1 MIRITQLKL
10 PLDYEKTPLAA
21 HAARAL
27 RCAPAEIARVVLRKR
42 SVDARDKGDIRFV
55 LTLDVETKRPLKNLP
70 KGCERVAAP
79 QARTLPAPR
88 VLAHRPLV
96 VGLGPAGLFAALTLA
111 RAGLAPLVVERGRRV
126 DERAR
131 DVDIFWNGGALD
143 PESNV
148 QFGEG
153 GAGAF
158 SDGKLNSGVKD
169 ARCREV
175 LETLAHFGAP
185 EEILWEARPHVGT
198 DRLPAV
204 VRAIREEII
213 RLGGEVLF
221 ETRLANLV
229 VENGCVRGAV
239 CERGGERLEIDTE
252 NVLLAV
258 GHSARDTFAMLHAL
272 GVPMSPKPF
281 SIGARIEHPQSL
293 IDRAQYGKSAAHPAL
308 PAAEYR
314 LSAHLP
320 DGRAA
325 YTFCMCPGGTVVAAA
340 SEAGGVVT
348 NGMSP
353 FARDGENANSALL
366 VSVSPADFP
375 GGDPLAGVR
384 FQREWEARAFQIAG
398 ENYHAPA
405 QRVGDF
411 LAGRASAGAG
421 DVQPSYRPGV
431 CYTDLSLCLPDY
443 AAQGMREAIRIF
455 DRRLKGFASPGAVL
469 TGPETRS
476 SSPLRIERDGNC
488 ESAVRGLYPCGEG
501 AGYAGGILSAAVDG
515 MKCAE
520 RLMAGE
526 RA

>member
-1 MIRITQLKL
+1 M
-10 PLDYEKTPLAA
+10 
-21 HAARAL
+21 
-27 RCAPAEIARVVLRKR
+27 
-42 SVDARDKGDIRFV
+42 
-55 LTLDVETKRPLKNLP
+55 
-70 KGCERVAAP
+70 
-79 QARTLPAPR
+79 
-88 VLAHRPLV
+88 

-111 RAGLAPLVVERGRRV
+111 RMGLAPLVIERGKSV

-131 DVDIFWNGGALD
+131 DVNAFWGGASLD

-153 GAGAF
+153 G
-158 SDGKLNSGVKD
+158 KD
-169 ARCREV
+169 AHCREV
-175 LETLAHFGAP
+175 LETLARFGAP

-204 VRAIREEII
+204 VRAIRQEIV

-221 ETRLANLV
+221 ATRLTGLL
-229 VENGCVRGAV
+229 VENGRVRGATCVRGGATMEV
-239 CERGGERLEIDTE
+239 ETE
-252 NVLLAV
+252 NVVLAV
-258 GHSARDTFAMLHAL
+258 GHSARDTFAMLHKL

-281 SIGARIEHPQSL
+281 SIGARIEHPQAL
-293 IDRAQYGKSAAHPAL
+293 VDRAQYGKCAGHPAL

-340 SEAGGVVT
+340 SETGGVVT

-366 VSVSPADFP
+366 IAVSPADVP
-375 GGDPLAGVR
+375 GDDPLAGVR
-384 FQREWEARAFQIAG
+384 FQREWEQKAFALAG
-398 ENYHAPA
+398 ENYRAPA

-411 LAGRASAGAG
+411 LQGVASTGAG
-421 DVQPSYRPGV
+421 DVVPTYRPGV
-431 CYTDLSLCLPDY
+431 DYTDIARCLHDY
-443 AAQGMREAIRIF
+443 AVRELREALRVY
-455 DRRLKGFASPGAVL
+455 DLRLKGFAHAGAVL

-476 SSPLRIERDGNC
+476 SSPVRIERDQSGQ
-488 ESAVRGLYPCGEG
+488 SAVRGLYPCGEG

-515 MKCAE
+515 GKCAE
-520 RLMAGE
+520 RLAAGE
-526 RA
+526 GTEG

>member
-10 PLDYEKTPLAA
+10 PLDYENTPLAA

-27 RCAPAEIARVVLRKR
+27 RCAPEDIANVRLRKR

-55 LTLDVETKRPLKNLP
+55 LTLDVETKRPMKALP
-70 KGCERVAAP
+70 RGCERVSP
-79 QARTLPAPR
+79 PEARALPAPR
-88 VLAHRPLV
+88 ALAHRPLV

-111 RAGLAPLVVERGRRV
+111 RAGLAPLVVERGKRV

-131 DVDIFWNGGALD
+131 DVNAFWNGGALD

-169 ARCREV
+169 PRCREV
-175 LETLAHFGAP
+175 LETLARFGAP
-185 EEILWEARPHVGT
+185 EQILWEARPHVGT
-198 DRLPAV
+198 DRLPGA

-221 ETRLANLV
+221 ETRLIGLLA
-229 VENGCVRGAV
+229 EAGCVRGAV
-239 CERGGERLEIDTE
+239 CLRGGERLEIETE

-258 GHSARDTFAMLHAL
+258 GHSARDTFAMLHEL

-281 SIGARIEHPQSL
+281 SVGARIEHAQTL
-293 IDRAQYGKSAAHPAL
+293 IDRAQYGKSAGHPAL

-353 FARDGENANSALL
+353 FARDGQNANSALL
-366 VSVSPADFP
+366 ISVSPTDFP

-384 FQREWEARAFQIAG
+384 FQRAWERYAFELAG
-398 ENYHAPA
+398 GDFRAPA

-411 LAGRASAGAG
+411 LAGRASQGAG
-421 DVQPSYRPGV
+421 DVLPSYRPGV
-431 CYTDLSLCLPDY
+431 CYTDLARCLPDY
-443 AAQGMREAIRIF
+443 AVEGMREAIRLF

-476 SSPLRIERDGNC
+476 SSPVRIERDANC
-488 ESAVRGLYPCGEG
+488 ESALRGLYPCGEG

-515 MKCAE
+515 IKCAE
-520 RLMAGE
+520 QLMTGRL
-526 RA
+526 